1 MAKEKNLTNGGLVDI
16 NIDKIIATPNVET
29 DNSEYEIYLH
39 TEELDLLIETPK
51 TLDITRDYNI
61 NICDFITIVFDIPAG
76 TFVKKIYPFRDNLEM
91 TIAKRFKD
99 NKKPRVSTRYKLILY
114 VQGGMDA
121 SYFSKADQASLD
133 ESNIMSVTGQ
143 LLLREVFGLK
153 EAYVDGVYKNCT
165 VTDVIRGCIAQ
176 SCQLVEL
183 EGNKLQHNIDV
194 YEANNDFL
202 YNNLIIPTGI
212 TCLDLPSYL
221 HIKDYGV
228 YNGSIGT
235 YIQKYNNKDMIFV
248 YPLYS
253 TSRYID
259 DVNYPKLTIYHANS
273 SKYDMVDNTYR
284 LDGKN
289 VEIIANSKTKS
300 KDLGS
305 NSLMDQGDTVV
316 SSQAEQIFNSNFEVT
331 DEGIT
336 FDSTKQLKG
345 QSIIN
350 RRDGQNKM
358 RYTDDSN
365 VYKQRAHVIR
375 STLAMYT
382 IPWSYSN
389 PDLIYP
395 GMPALVVFEDS
406 KKGLMKLYGTVQGIS
421 TFYDF
426 KVKTHSSML
435 LVAVMS
441 PNIYK
446 INEPETMKET
456 QGSSAEKAKAAS
468 SNGKGGNGG
477 MAGSTSVVGGEE
489 TMDPELKAAIE
500 RKRAVDA
507 KKKKEG
513 KTTTDTED
521 ALKGKTTNN
530 KTVTEAERYIHKKTP
545 KGRPYKVDRNSGT
558 IVYTANGKERGT
570 TNSNEPYLD
579 TFIDD
584 LEKNN
589 KPDPIKPVEGG
600 SGTTAKGNSYKTEGR
615 HLTTVVNGKTYK
627 YPVSVPPYP
636 TEAEIDAWVEEL
648 KSRFGNSNSNQEQ
661 KPDKDNPDKK
671 QSLPNPGQTG
681 KGRSYKQ
688 EGIDFYFNINGKWVR
703 HQSLSNMSALYNYT
717 KDDLDIFYDGLAS
730 KEEEK
735 PQKPAEPEQKP
746 QEPEQPTIPRSGTT
760 LAGAMYSTNDEDKL
774 VFMMPDGSSK
784 VSGVRHDMVSS
795 FEDIDYVYKSLLD
808 DWKNQR

>member
-1 MAKEKNLTNGGLVDI
+1 MAKEKNLINGGLVDI

-51 TLDITRDYNI
+51 TLDITRDYNT
-61 NICDFITIVFDIPAG
+61 NICDFITIVFNIPAG
-76 TFVKKIYPFRDNLEM
+76 TFAKKIYPFRDNLEM

-143 LLLREVFGLK
+143 LLLREVYGLK
-153 EAYVDGVYKNCT
+153 EAYVDGIYKNCT

-253 TSRYID
+253 TSRYED
-259 DVNYPKLTIYHANS
+259 DANYPKLTIYHANS
-273 SKYDMVDNTYR
+273 SKYDMIDNTYR
-284 LDGKN
+284 VDGKN

-358 RYTDDSN
+358 RYTDESN
-365 VYKQRAHVIR
+365 VYKQRAHVLR

-382 IPWSYSN
+382 IPWGYSN

-456 QGSSAEKAKAAS
+456 QGSPAEQAKAAS
-468 SNGKGGNGG
+468 ASDNNTSGKGSG
-477 MAGSTSVVGGEE
+477 VGEK

-500 RKRAVDA
+500 RKKSDDA

-521 ALKGKTTNN
+521 TLKGKTTNN

-570 TNSNEPYLD
+570 TNSNEPHLD

-584 LEKNN
+584 LEKTN
-589 KPDPIKPVEGG
+589 
-600 SGTTAKGNSYKTEGR
+600 
-615 HLTTVVNGKTYK
+615 
-627 YPVSVPPYP
+627 
-636 TEAEIDAWVEEL
+636 
-648 KSRFGNSNSNQEQ
+648 
-661 KPDKDNPDKK
+661 KPDKDKPNKK
-671 QSLPNPGQTG
+671 QPLPNPGKTG

-688 EGIDFYFNINGKWVR
+688 EGIDFYFNVNGKWVR

-717 KDDLDIFYDGLAS
+717 KDDLDIFYDGIAS

-735 PQKPAEPEQKP
+735 PQEKPPVVDIIPRSGTTTKGVMYSTNDYDKIVVMVNDKMITTGITHNEKLTYADIDYIHDRLLEEQK
-746 QEPEQPTIPRSGTT
+746 QEEASKEPPKAEEPPKQEEEQETTIPRSGTT
-760 LAGAMYSTNDEDKL
+760 TYGVMYSTNDEDKL
-774 VFMMPDGSSK
+774 VFMMPDGTSK

>member
-29 DNSEYEIYLH
+29 DNSEYEIHLH

-51 TLDITRDYNI
+51 TLDITRDYNS

-76 TFVKKIYPFRDNLEM
+76 TFAKKIYPFRDNLEM

-121 SYFSKADQASLD
+121 SYFSKADHASLD
-133 ESNIMSVTGQ
+133 ESNIMSVTAQ

-165 VTDVIRGCIAQ
+165 VTDVMRGCLAQ

-194 YEANNDFL
+194 YEANNDFI

-221 HIKDYGV
+221 HVKDYGV
-228 YNGSIGT
+228 YNGGIGT

-253 TSRYID
+253 TSRYED
-259 DVNYPKLTIYHANS
+259 DSEYPKLIIYHANS
-273 SKYDMVDNTYR
+273 SKYDMIDNTYR
-284 LDGKN
+284 VVDKN
-289 VEIIANSKTKS
+289 IEIIANSKTKS

-316 SSQAEQIFNSNFEVT
+316 SSQAEQIFNSNFEIT
-331 DEGIT
+331 DDGIA

-345 QSIIN
+345 QAIIN

-365 VYKQRAHVIR
+365 VYKQRTHVIR

-456 QGSSAEKAKAAS
+456 QGSPEEKAKAAS
-468 SNGKGGNGG
+468 SSGV
-477 MAGSTSVVGGEE
+477 GSNNNTGTGFSGTSGEE
-489 TMDPELKAAIE
+489 TMNSELQAGGATKKA
-500 RKRAVDA
+500 
-507 KKKKEG
+507 EG
-513 KTTTDTED
+513 NTTTDTED
-521 ALKGKTTNN
+521 ALKGKETNN

-570 TNSNEPYLD
+570 VNSNEPYLD

-589 KPDPIKPVEGG
+589 NTQDKPNKDEIPE
-600 SGTTAKGNSYKTEGR
+600 SGTTPGGISYTTEGMYVYA
-615 HLTTVVNGKTYK
+615 TINGKKMK
-627 YPVSVPPYP
+627 YPASIPPQP
-636 TEAEIDAWVEEL
+636 TPAEIDTWAEEV
-648 KSRFGNSNSNQEQ
+648 
-661 KPDKDNPDKK
+661 KK
-671 QSLPNPGQTG
+671 RQ
-681 KGRSYKQ
+681 
-688 EGIDFYFNINGKWVR
+688 
-703 HQSLSNMSALYNYT
+703 
-717 KDDLDIFYDGLAS
+717 
-730 KEEEK
+730 EEENNK
-735 PQKPAEPEQKP
+735 PQKPTESEQKP
-746 QEPEQPTIPRSGTT
+746 QEHEQPTIPRSGTT
-760 LAGAMYSTNDEDKL
+760 LAGAMYTTNDEDKL
-774 VFMMPDGSSK
+774 VFVMPDGSSK
-784 VSGVRHDMVSS
+784 VSGVRYDMVSS

-808 DWKNQR
+808 DWNNQR